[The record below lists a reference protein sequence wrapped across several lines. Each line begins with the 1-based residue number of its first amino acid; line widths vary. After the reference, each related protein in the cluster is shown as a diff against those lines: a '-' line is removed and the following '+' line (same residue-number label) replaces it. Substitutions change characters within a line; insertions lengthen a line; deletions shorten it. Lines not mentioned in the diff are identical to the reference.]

1 MKPRYAFLAIVIAL
15 IVGMI
20 LGSRLRPGTSH
31 DIRAE
36 TKTDTVTVRET
47 VTVTTPRY
55 VSVTKVD
62 TMLVHATDTIVIHD
76 TLYIAIPRE
85 QLHYSGDSYEAWI
98 SGFRPE
104 LDSLRIFPDTKYV
117 TRTISSSSSR
127 KRWSIGIQAGY
138 GARIDDGTVRL
149 NPYIGVGL
157 TYKILDF

>member
-62 TMLVHATDTIVIHD
+62 TMLVHAIDTVVIHD
-76 TLYIAIPRE
+76 TLYFAIPRE

-104 LDSLRIFPDTKYV
+104 LDSLRIFPETKYV
-117 TRTISSSSSR
+117 TRTISAPSR

-138 GARIDDGTVRL
+138 GARIDGGTVRL
-149 NPYIGVGL
+149 NPYIGFGVSYNL
-157 TYKILDF
+157 LYF